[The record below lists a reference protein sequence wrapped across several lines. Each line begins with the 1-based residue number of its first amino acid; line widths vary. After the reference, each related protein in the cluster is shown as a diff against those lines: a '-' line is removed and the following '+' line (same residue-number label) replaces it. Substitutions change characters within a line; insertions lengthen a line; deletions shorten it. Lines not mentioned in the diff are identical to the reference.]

1 MTEAIAASPSTR
13 TMTPPT
19 SRPKSEGFS
28 DRRPSFFTERHE
40 SGHLSSGTLLRRGKK
55 DPVEKETKELER
67 KRREDEKAKLR
78 ERSRAVVQNRVNM
91 MQDQSLK
98 TYSKRWVDIGL

>member
-1 MTEAIAASPSTR
+1 M
-13 TMTPPT
+13 
-19 SRPKSEGFS
+19 
-28 DRRPSFFTERHE
+28 
-40 SGHLSSGTLLRRGKK
+40 
-55 DPVEKETKELER
+55 ER

-98 TYSKRWVDIGL
+98 THSKRWVDIGL